1 MVFWITT
8 RHDWLR
14 KLAPLFHPIRS
25 KTKTIVT
32 RSHTFSRVSRQPRW
46 SNYFEFSVVHRIFFD
61 LCDWSEWL
69 LWCSFYDTQYQTR
82 KTVFQCIS
90 KHREESWKYDAQRSI
105 FDELRGVWKCG
116 QTLSWVFDESSQSR
130 KRRNKIV
137 NIYSNLKIRYPNI
150 VTVLVS
156 F

>member
-1 MVFWITT
+1 MAGEGRMHKGSWIWFCSVERFSFECRKVIGFASTT
-8 RHDWLR
+8 LHDWLR

-105 FDELRGVWKCG
+105 FDELRGVWKCD
-116 QTLSWVFDESSQSR
+116 QTL
-130 KRRNKIV
+130 
-137 NIYSNLKIRYPNI
+137 P
-150 VTVLVS
+150 
-156 F
+156 